1 MRKIAIVDDEQ
12 EERDSLQEC
21 FEQFQKENA
30 IKLEIKT
37 YCSGDVFL
45 QQFDASYDLICLD
58 IDMDGTNGID
68 TAKKIRQK
76 DKEVLIF
83 FVTNMAQMAIRGYE
97 VRALDFII
105 KPVNYYSFAMK
116 LLNALDIISNQ
127 RSKNI
132 VLTTP
137 RGMQIISS
145 DELFFVEVDGHY
157 LLYHTKHGEFCQKAS
172 LKDLE
177 QQLEGLSFKRCNN
190 CYLVNLKYVNG
201 VEKEDV
207 ILQGELLKSA
217 VHVKKS
223 FYRHLQTIWEEL
235 RYDEILV
242 KCFLYGR
249 VDLCVSSFLK
259 TCEEKKTFR
268 TDCNGFKYKYVDF
281 GRLL

>member
-68 TAKKIRQK
+68 T
-76 DKEVLIF
+76 
-83 FVTNMAQMAIRGYE
+83 AQMAIRGYE

-207 ILQGELLKSA
+207 ILQGEHLKISRPR
-217 VHVKKS
+217 KKE
-223 FYRHLQTIWEEL
+223 FLQALANYMGGI
-235 RYDEILV
+235 EI
-242 KCFLYGR
+242 
-249 VDLCVSSFLK
+249 
-259 TCEEKKTFR
+259 
-268 TDCNGFKYKYVDF
+268 
-281 GRLL
+281 

>member
-207 ILQGELLKSA
+207 ILQGEHLKISRPRN
-217 VHVKKS
+217 
-223 FYRHLQTIWEEL
+223 RHLQTIWEEL

>member
-116 LLNALDIISNQ
+116 LLNAYEELDKQ
-127 RSKNI
+127 DMQGENI
-132 VLTTP
+132 KTAKSEIENTLDTINVAFENLLDSFYKETAWDV
-137 RGMQIISS
+137 SS
-145 DELFFVEVDGHY
+145 DISV
-157 LLYHTKHGEFCQKAS
+157 
-172 LKDLE
+172 LKTMFA
-177 QQLEGLSFKRCNN
+177 QEGLTEKNN
-190 CYLVNLKYVNG
+190 F
-201 VEKEDV
+201 
-207 ILQGELLKSA
+207 QGK
-217 VHVKKS
+217 
-223 FYRHLQTIWEEL
+223 
-235 RYDEILV
+235 D
-242 KCFLYGR
+242 
-249 VDLCVSSFLK
+249 
-259 TCEEKKTFR
+259 
-268 TDCNGFKYKYVDF
+268 N
-281 GRLL
+281 

>member
-58 IDMDGTNGID
+58 IDIDGTNGID

-207 ILQGELLKSA
+207 ILQGEHLKISRPR
-217 VHVKKS
+217 KKE
-223 FYRHLQTIWEEL
+223 FLQALVNYMGGI
-235 RYDEILV
+235 EI
-242 KCFLYGR
+242 
-249 VDLCVSSFLK
+249 
-259 TCEEKKTFR
+259 
-268 TDCNGFKYKYVDF
+268 
-281 GRLL
+281 

>member
-1 MRKIAIVDDEQ
+1 M
-12 EERDSLQEC
+12 
-21 FEQFQKENA
+21 
-30 IKLEIKT
+30 
-37 YCSGDVFL
+37 

-177 QQLEGLSFKRCNN
+177 QQLEGLSFKT
-190 CYLVNLKYVNG
+190 V
-201 VEKEDV
+201 
-207 ILQGELLKSA
+207 
-217 VHVKKS
+217 
-223 FYRHLQTIWEEL
+223 
-235 RYDEILV
+235 
-242 KCFLYGR
+242 
-249 VDLCVSSFLK
+249 
-259 TCEEKKTFR
+259 
-268 TDCNGFKYKYVDF
+268 
-281 GRLL
+281 

>member
-97 VRALDFII
+97 VRALDFKDKITVVTGQSGVG
-105 KPVNYYSFAMK
+105 KSS

-207 ILQGELLKSA
+207 ILQGEHLKISRPR
-217 VHVKKS
+217 KKE
-223 FYRHLQTIWEEL
+223 FLQALANYMGGI
-235 RYDEILV
+235 EI
-242 KCFLYGR
+242 
-249 VDLCVSSFLK
+249 
-259 TCEEKKTFR
+259 
-268 TDCNGFKYKYVDF
+268 
-281 GRLL
+281 